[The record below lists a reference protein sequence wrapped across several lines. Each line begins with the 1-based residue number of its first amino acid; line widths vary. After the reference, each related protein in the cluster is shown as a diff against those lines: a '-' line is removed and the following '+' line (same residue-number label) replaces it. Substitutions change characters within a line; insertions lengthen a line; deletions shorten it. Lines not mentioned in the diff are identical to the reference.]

1 MSRSRNKERL
11 KNCSNLKESKETW
24 QLNETLDLELVPPA
38 EVLLLLL
45 CVLLPL
51 LLPLLFSLLLLLWS
65 SAIKDIGT
73 ITEMWMGF
81 VSYILVS
88 VLIF

>member
-45 CVLLPL
+45 YVLLPL
-51 LLPLLFSLLLLLWS
+51 LLPLLFSLLLFWS

-73 ITEMWMGF
+73 ITQMWMGF
-81 VSYILVS
+81 VSYIVFLYQC
-88 VLIF
+88 